1 MNMMRKAT
9 RSVGRA
15 PGGAALVRSVMALAL
30 FPGMAS
36 AAERRCGWLENPTPG
51 NFSLKDP
58 QGEWVMGEQGG
69 YQANGMDET
78 PDFTTRGWVGTN
90 GNYGYGCACL
100 VGTFDSRKRQVVRIV
115 TAEPVPLARC
125 KADRKLPSP

>member
-1 MNMMRKAT
+1 MRKAI

-15 PGGAALVRSVMALAL
+15 PGGAALVRYVIAVAL
-30 FPGMAS
+30 FPALAG

-51 NFSLKDP
+51 NFSLRDQ

-69 YQANGMDET
+69 YQADGMDEI

-100 VGTFDSRKRQVVRIV
+100 VGVFDGRRHQLVRVVH
-115 TAEPVPLARC
+115 AEAVPLARC
-125 KADRKLPSP
+125 KADRKLPAP

>member
-1 MNMMRKAT
+1 MRKAI

-15 PGGAALVRSVMALAL
+15 PGCAALARYVIAVAL
-30 FPGMAS
+30 FPALAG

-51 NFSLKDP
+51 NFSLRDS

-69 YQANGMDET
+69 YQADGMDET

-125 KADRKLPSP
+125 KADRKLPAP